1 MSSIFDE
8 RLSSAPVARGNG
20 SLRMPPPVPVNVPR
34 IWRWIVRLVL
44 PVLILLAGQV
54 LYWIWFDN
62 IYTSNWASVVGGC
75 WIAFTM
81 AIILVWLVCAWL
93 ATEEP

>member
-1 MSSIFDE
+1 MTSVFDE
-8 RLSSAPVARGNG
+8 GLSSAPAAGGNG
-20 SLRMPPPVPVNVPR
+20 SLRMPPPASASR
-34 IWRWIVRLVL
+34 IWRWVVRLVL

-62 IYTSNWASVVGGC
+62 TYASNWASVVGGC

-93 ATEEP
+93 ATDEP